1 MHIKNK
7 WEDGIKMYGVDTQ
20 CEEVH
25 NANNSE

>member
-1 MHIKNK
+1 
-7 WEDGIKMYGVDTQ
+7 MYGVDTQ